1 MSVVVA
7 LLVVL
12 MTALPGV
19 AQDRLDAMAAGVDR
33 AMTPAAEPAAVER
46 MAKFLGTT
54 AEALRAER
62 ASTRLGWGDLFVAHR
77 LATRGGH
84 PLEKVVA
91 ARRTGAAW
99 EEIAGEARVEPDALA
114 QDVAAV
120 WPDAGRPAT
129 GTPAPATDEKKSV
142 ADRVKE
148 FLRGSPSGDA
158 RQGRDD
164 PPTDRTQ
171 QDIRDRMIR
180 GGGRT
185 W

>member
-1 MSVVVA
+1 VEVPVMSVVFA

-12 MTALPGV
+12 MTALPGA
-19 AQDRLDAMAAGVDR
+19 AQDRLDAMAASVDR
-33 AMTPAAEPAAVER
+33 AITPAAESAAVER
-46 MAKFLGTT
+46 MARFLGTT

-84 PLEKVVA
+84 PLEKVFA
-91 ARRTGAAW
+91 ARRTGATW

-129 GTPAPATDEKKSV
+129 APAPATDEKKSV

-148 FLRGSPSGDA
+148 LF

-171 QDIRDRMIR
+171 QNIRDRMIR